1 MVPPISSIFVPQL
14 ASSCEREPP
23 QTVRR
28 DRGPES
34 LHRGRCA
41 LRVSLRLIAHRG
53 EFCDAIFQRRVGH
66 IDHAVLDRF
75 IETFQL
81 RLGFG
86 GALSQLRD
94 VSATAFIPFFTSL
107 KQLIHHRRQTRR
119 IEQPPL
125 QVIDHSA
132 VELVHRHRQTATTTL
147 ALPRLRRAGVVAIH
161 AACAAL
167 AGP

>member
-1 MVPPISSIFVPQL
+1 MVSPIRSIFVPQL
-14 ASSCEREPP
+14 ASSSEREPS

-28 DRGPES
+28 DHRSEA
-34 LHRGRCA
+34 LHRRRCA

-53 EFCDAIFQRRVGH
+53 EFCDPIFQRRVGH
-66 IDHAVLDRF
+66 VDHAVLDRF

-81 RLGFG
+81 RFRFR
-86 GALSQLRD
+86 GALAQLRD
-94 VSATAFIPFFTSL
+94 VPAPAFIPFLTPL

-125 QVIDHSA
+125 QVIDDGTI
-132 VELVHRHRQTATTTL
+132 ELVHRHCQTATTTL

-161 AACAAL
+161 AAGAAL